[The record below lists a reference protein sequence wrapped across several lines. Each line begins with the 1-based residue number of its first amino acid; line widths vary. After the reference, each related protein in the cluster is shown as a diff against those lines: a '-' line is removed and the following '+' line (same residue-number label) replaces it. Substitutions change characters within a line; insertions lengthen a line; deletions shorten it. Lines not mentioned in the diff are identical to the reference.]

1 MVNCFWFLIFGGLF
15 KFSYFKLYIKTM
27 KSDYTIVAVLSIEC
41 NKLWILDNWIRN
53 LILESIDYN
62 TAASVYQIHFYSG
75 NFWIIKRIIY
85 ILFSYTTPFY
95 GVGKFFYAP
104 DVKKLFTGE
113 SLLHFFY
120 QFALSST
127 ATTISSGTNLV
138 VSINI
143 NAYFWSFQH
152 NIPQPTYFNF
162 SPG

>member
-1 MVNCFWFLIFGGLF
+1 MVYCFWFLIFGGLF
-15 KFSYFKLYIKTM
+15 KFSYFKIYIKTM
-27 KSDYTIVAVLSIEC
+27 KSDYHSCCII
-41 NKLWILDNWIRN
+41 NRIRN
-53 LILESIDYN
+53 LILESTDYN
-62 TAASVYQIHFYSG
+62 TAASVYQIHLYSG
-75 NFWIIKRIIY
+75 NFWIIKRITPT
-85 ILFSYTTPFY
+85 LFSYTTPFY

-152 NIPQPTYFNF
+152 NIPQPILIFLQGKV
-162 SPG
+162 SQ